1 MTGKQQRAGQR
12 QTDRHR
18 ESQREKEMARR
29 HREMTQGKKGK
40 TDREKQIRVGQ
51 GVGREKDEAMEGKE
65 RRGGRRDR
73 GRRKER
79 WLYRQGHMGVGLG
92 GGDGQTQEMG
102 TE

>member
-51 GVGREKDEAMEGKE
+51 GVGREKDEAVEGKE

-79 WLYRQGHMGVGLG
+79 WLYRQGHTGVGLG
-92 GGDGQTQEMG
+92 GGQTQDMG

>member
-1 MTGKQQRAGQR
+1 MTGKQQRGGQR

-51 GVGREKDEAMEGKE
+51 GLGERKTRPWKGRREEVEGETEA
-65 RRGGRRDR
+65 GGRRDGYTDRDTR
-73 GRRKER
+73 G
-79 WLYRQGHMGVGLG
+79 WGWG
-92 GGDGQTQEMG
+92 GQTQEMG